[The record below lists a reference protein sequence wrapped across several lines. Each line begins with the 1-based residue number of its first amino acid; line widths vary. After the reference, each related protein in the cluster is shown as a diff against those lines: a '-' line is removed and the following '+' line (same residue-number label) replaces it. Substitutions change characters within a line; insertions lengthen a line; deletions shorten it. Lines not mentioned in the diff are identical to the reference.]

1 MGDTRQDF
9 EELGGRHRRRTVP
22 EGGNEPEKARIFYYM
37 HTLIEVIA
45 DDPDTLE
52 QRVTA
57 VRPCA

>member
-1 MGDTRQDF
+1 MNREGQD
-9 EELGGRHRRRTVP
+9 
-22 EGGNEPEKARIFYYM
+22 FYYM

-57 VRPCA
+57 VETCA